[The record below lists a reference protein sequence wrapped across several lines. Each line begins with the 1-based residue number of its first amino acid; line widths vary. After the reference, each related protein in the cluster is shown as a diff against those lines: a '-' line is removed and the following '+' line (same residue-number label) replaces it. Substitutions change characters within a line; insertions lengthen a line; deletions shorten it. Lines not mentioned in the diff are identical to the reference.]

1 MEATA
6 KSMTGKKG
14 RKLNGTLKTSKSKG
28 LGIIDLEGLDI
39 KDGKVVEYNNI
50 PGTDRELD
58 ADKIKVDLNA
68 GLANLMKNINI
79 KKESEKTEKIINEY

>member
-1 MEATA
+1 MEATS
-6 KSMTGKKG
+6 KSMGAKKG
-14 RKLNGTLKTSKSKG
+14 RKGTLKTNKSNN

-58 ADKIKVDLNA
+58 TDKVKVDLNA

-79 KKESEKTEKIINEY
+79 KKESEKTEQMINEYQ